1 MLNARIDLTFPP
13 GCAYIAGNF
22 VPMAGAKI
30 SILDWGLL
38 RSDATYDLAHVWHGR
53 LFRLDTHIARFQAG
67 INKVRLALPFDHDQ
81 PHAILAECVRRSK
94 MVTAYVEM
102 ILTRGVCPT
111 FSRAPRDAVN
121 AFIAFAIPL
130 GSVANEEQMQ
140 RGLDLHISAIPR
152 IQPESID
159 PTIKNYH
166 WLDLIVGLYEAYDAG
181 SENVLLVDGA
191 GRVTEGA
198 GFNIFAMKDGRAITP
213 DHSVLEGITR
223 RTTLELVGELQ
234 IKAKTV
240 PLAIGDL
247 KTADEA
253 FIASTAGGIMPVGRI
268 DGQASAP
275 DLARSRRG

>member
-1 MLNARIDLTFPP
+1 
-13 GCAYIAGNF
+13 
-22 VPMAGAKI
+22 
-30 SILDWGLL
+30 
-38 RSDATYDLAHVWHGR
+38 
-53 LFRLDTHIARFQAG
+53 
-67 INKVRLALPFDHDQ
+67 
-81 PHAILAECVRRSK
+81 
-94 MVTAYVEM
+94 
-102 ILTRGVCPT
+102 
-111 FSRAPRDAVN
+111 
-121 AFIAFAIPL
+121 
-130 GSVANEEQMQ
+130 MQ
-140 RGLDLHISAIPR
+140 RRLDLHISAIPR